1 MFLFKNLPCYYTSQ
15 NLCQKERK
23 KFVSFNSQ
31 LSYTMIRHL
40 DDCMN
45 SINMSKEKRVKLCG

>member
-1 MFLFKNLPCYYTSQ
+1 MFYTSQ

-23 KFVSFNSQ
+23 KFFSFNSQ

-40 DDCMN
+40 DDYMN
-45 SINMSKEKRVKLCG
+45 SINMSKEKRAKLCG